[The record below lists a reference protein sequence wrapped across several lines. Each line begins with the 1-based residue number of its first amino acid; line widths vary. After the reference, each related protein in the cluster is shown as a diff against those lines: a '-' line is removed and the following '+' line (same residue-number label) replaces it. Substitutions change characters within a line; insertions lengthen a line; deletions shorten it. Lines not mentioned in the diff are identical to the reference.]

1 MGRGEGQGKGLA
13 TCAPPSSAGFS
24 CGGAASG
31 RTPFFFLMLCFITLD
46 CSGQWQGRHVTCA
59 RKNTHTQTPWL
70 LYLR

>member
-31 RTPFFFLMLCFITLD
+31 PTPFFFLMLCSITFAHLE
-46 CSGQWQGRHVTCA
+46 
-59 RKNTHTQTPWL
+59 RKVVPF
-70 LYLR
+70 